1 MSDFYNGGNGG
12 GGGGGGQIDPSS
24 IPDEQNIFLGTNS
37 KFTNGVPDKGWFQ
50 QPIAMFQVAGGANR
64 IWLAAL
70 RKEYVISDSNKRPP
84 FLINDSSQALKSRYL
99 ELSFESYFANANHQ
113 ASKRFLLLDIDLLAN
128 SDDGKFVKLKK
139 ISGNIWDYELD
150 TPSSTPE
157 LFEVY
162 IDENNAANNRNVNY
176 NDIIASIN
184 NGEFVYLK
192 VLRSDNTVQYFYYQN
207 VDTSYNRLI
216 FVSLDPSAWFKS
228 YNYYIKNDNTYSSNN
243 YDLLDYVVVIDER
256 VSPPTSS
263 AYFTNM
269 KSEYKAQRSNDIIL
283 RYFNSNGD
291 YYKLRAVK
299 MNASETEIMFSVYD
313 PDTARNL
320 SIVVNDQN
328 QYTVI
333 T

>member
-37 KFTNGVPDKGWFQ
+37 WYTDGVPEKAWFQ
-50 QPIAMFQVAGGANR
+50 QPIAMFKVSGGANR

-70 RKEYVISDSNKRPP
+70 RKEYSFGANETPP

-99 ELSFESYFANANHQ
+99 KLAFESYFANANHQ
-113 ASKRFLLLDIDLLAN
+113 ATKRFLLLDIDLLEN
-128 SDDGKFVKLKK
+128 SDDGKFIKLKK
-139 ISGNIWDYELD
+139 ISGGMWDYELD

-157 LFEVY
+157 IFEVY
-162 IDENNAANNRNVNY
+162 IDENDASNNKNVNY
-176 NDIIASIN
+176 SNILASIN
-184 NGEFVYLK
+184 NGKFVYLK
-192 VLRSDNTVQYFYYQN
+192 VLRSDNTIQYFYYQKL
-207 VDTSYNRLI
+207 DTSYNRLI

-228 YNYYIKNDNTYSSNN
+228 YNYYIKNDNTYSSND

-256 VSPPTSS
+256 VTPPTSS

-299 MNASETEIMFSVYD
+299 MNASETEIMFSIYD